1 MGCWQYLIPIFAV
14 FDFLQ
19 FLQSSRSNIVCPTDF
34 SEPAHEGLKIAR
46 ELTTQFSSEILLV
59 HVVTPLPAMHGGAAP
74 TGFHIPPVLKELE
87 GSAKSSLE
95 EIRRE
100 KLPAEIQARMIVI
113 HGKPAHEIVSL
124 ASQENADIIVIATQG
139 ESGWQRFVFG
149 SLVRR
154 KLRRISDVNSNGR
167 GTCQWAEFET
177 TAEAIAA
184 GLGPPGVRG
193 AIANEAHVDSTIK
206 I

>member
-1 MGCWQYLIPIFAV
+1 MIRKIIGWGGNVLAFILALTVNSLANIIPIGGQTTGEISDKYPTLFTPAG
-14 FDFLQ
+14 FTFSIWSLIYLSLFL
-19 FLQSSRSNIVCPTDF
+19 FMERKT
-34 SEPAHEGLKIAR
+34 E
-46 ELTTQFSSEILLV
+46 
-59 HVVTPLPAMHGGAAP
+59 
-74 TGFHIPPVLKELE
+74 
-87 GSAKSSLE
+87 E

-113 HGKPAHEIVSL
+113 DGKPAHEIVSL
-124 ASQENADIIVIATQG
+124 ASQEKADIIVIATQG

-177 TAEAIAA
+177 TA
-184 GLGPPGVRG
+184 
-193 AIANEAHVDSTIK
+193 
-206 I
+206 